1 MNDEVKILSF
11 KNLVYT
17 DARNRRDNLLE
28 KLEQEKSRKISDAE
42 AEIKD
47 KYARLLK
54 RGMLKADSVRNKTL
68 ATNMAEQKRELLNAR
83 EELINSVFNSVE
95 EKLGE
100 YLKSPE
106 YQAHMKE
113 KIDLALKEMSENAII
128 IVNENDEALKELGY
142 KCEPAED
149 NFMGGCIVCDNTLGI
164 RIDLTMKT
172 KLEALRAEFLQA
184 YKLKL

>member
-17 DARNRRDNLLE
+17 DARNKRDELLE
-28 KLEQEKSRKISDAE
+28 KLEQEKSRKISEAE

-54 RGMLKADSVRNKTL
+54 RSMLKADSANNKAL
-68 ATNMAEQKRELLNAR
+68 ATNTAMQKRELLNAR
-83 EELINSVFNSVE
+83 EELINSVFVSVE
-95 EKLGE
+95 EKLCE
-100 YLKSPE
+100 YLKSLE
-106 YQAHMKE
+106 YKENMKE
-113 KIDLALKEMSENAII
+113 KIDIALKEMTDNAVII
-128 IVNENDEALKELGY
+128 INEKDEALKELGY
-142 KCEPAED
+142 KYEIVED
-149 NFMGGCIVCDNTLGI
+149 NFMGGCMVCDKRLGI